1 MNFNKHYN
9 VYEKYSLA
17 QKQVAKNLLDYMGKS
32 SIFNT
37 QINSI
42 FEIGCGTGIFTKE
55 YRKYFLHSDLILNDI
70 FDVREFIKD
79 IDYNIFIQENIEEL
93 DIPKSDLVVSSS
105 VSQWIKDKDSLI
117 RNIAENTDNLCFS
130 SYVSGNLIEIKN
142 HFDISLDYL
151 NIEEFKEILKK
162 YFSSVKSYNETIKLD
177 FEDPMSVLK
186 HLKYTGVTGFQK
198 TSISKI
204 KTFKDNILT
213 YEVAYF
219 ICKK

>member
-32 SIFNT
+32 NIFDT

-105 VSQWIKDKDSLI
+105 VFQWIKDKDSLI

-213 YEVAYF
+213 YKVAYF

>member
-32 SIFNT
+32 NIFDT

-105 VSQWIKDKDSLI
+105 VFQWIKDKDSLI

-151 NIEEFKEILKK
+151 NIEEFKEIWKK
-162 YFSSVKSYNETIKLD
+162 YFSSVKYYSETIKLD
-177 FEDPMSVLK
+177 FEDPMAVLK

>member
-32 SIFNT
+32 NIFDT
-37 QINSI
+37 KINSI
-42 FEIGCGTGIFTKE
+42 FEIGCGTGIFTRE
-55 YRKYFLHSDLILNDI
+55 YRKYFLHSDLILNDL

-93 DIPKSDLVVSSS
+93 DIPKSDLIVSSS
-105 VSQWIKDKDSLI
+105 VFQWIKDKEGLI

-142 HFDISLDYL
+142 HFDVSLDYL
-151 NIEEFKEILKK
+151 NIEEFEKILKK
-162 YFSSVKSYNETIKLD
+162 YFSSVKAYSETIKLD
-177 FEDPMSVLK
+177 FKDPIAVLK

-213 YEVAYF
+213 YKVAYF

>member
-9 VYEKYSLA
+9 EYEKYSLA
-17 QKQVAKNLLDYMGKS
+17 QKQVAKNLLDYMRKS
-32 SIFNT
+32 NIFNT

-105 VSQWIKDKDSLI
+105 VFQWIKDKDSLI

-162 YFSSVKSYNETIKLD
+162 YFSSVKSYSETIKLD
-177 FEDPMSVLK
+177 FEAPMSVLK
-186 HLKYTGVTGFQK
+186 HLKYTGVTGFQR

-219 ICKK
+219 ICQK

>member
-1 MNFNKHYN
+1 MNFYKYYN
-9 VYEKYSLA
+9 EYENYSLA

-32 SIFNT
+32 NIFDI

-105 VSQWIKDKDSLI
+105 VFQWIKDKDSLI

-162 YFSSVKSYNETIKLD
+162 YFSSVKYYSETIKLD
-177 FEDPMSVLK
+177 FEAPMAVLK

-213 YEVAYF
+213 YKVAYF

>member
-32 SIFNT
+32 NIFDT
-37 QINSI
+37 KINSI
-42 FEIGCGTGIFTKE
+42 FEIGCGTGIFTRE

-105 VSQWIKDKDSLI
+105 VFQWIKDKDSLI

-162 YFSSVKSYNETIKLD
+162 YFSSVKSYSETIKLD
-177 FEDPMSVLK
+177 FEAPMSVLK
-186 HLKYTGVTGFQK
+186 HLKYTGVTGFQR

-219 ICKK
+219 ICQK

>member
-17 QKQVAKNLLDYMGKS
+17 QKQVAKNLLDYMRKS
-32 SIFNT
+32 NIFDT

-42 FEIGCGTGIFTKE
+42 FEIGCGTGIFTRE

-105 VSQWIKDKDSLI
+105 VFQWIKDKDSLI

-162 YFSSVKSYNETIKLD
+162 YFSSVKSYSETIKLD

-204 KTFKDNILT
+204 KTFKDSILT

>member
-1 MNFNKHYN
+1 MNFYKYYN
-9 VYEKYSLA
+9 EYENYSLA

-32 SIFNT
+32 NIFDT
-37 QINSI
+37 KIDSI
-42 FEIGCGTGIFTKE
+42 FEIGCGTGIFTRE

-105 VSQWIKDKDSLI
+105 VFQWIKDVDALI
-117 RNIAENTDNLCFS
+117 RNVAEHTDNLCFS
-130 SYVSGNLIEIKN
+130 SYIFGNLVEIKN
-142 HFDISLDYL
+142 HFGVSLHYL
-151 NIEEFKEILKK
+151 NIEEFEEILKK
-162 YFSSVKSYNETIKLD
+162 YFTSVKSYSETIKLN
-177 FEDPMSVLK
+177 FGSPMLLLK

-213 YEVAYF
+213 YKVAYF

>member
-32 SIFNT
+32 NIFDT
-37 QINSI
+37 EIDSI
-42 FEIGCGTGIFTKE
+42 FEIGCGTGIFTRE

-105 VSQWIKDKDSLI
+105 VFQWIKDKDSLI
-117 RNIAENTDNLCFS
+117 RNIAENTNNLCFS

-142 HFDISLDYL
+142 HFEVSLDYL

-162 YFSSVKSYNETIKLD
+162 YFSSIKSYSETIKLD
-177 FEDPMSVLK
+177 FDDPMAVLK

-204 KTFKDNILT
+204 KTFKNNILT

>member
-32 SIFNT
+32 NIFDI

-105 VSQWIKDKDSLI
+105 VFQWIKDKDSLI

-162 YFSSVKSYNETIKLD
+162 YFSSIKSYSETIKLD

>member
-9 VYEKYSLA
+9 EYEKYSLA

-32 SIFNT
+32 NIFDT

-105 VSQWIKDKDSLI
+105 VFQWIKDVDALI

-162 YFSSVKSYNETIKLD
+162 YFSSVKSYSETIKLD
-177 FEDPMSVLK
+177 FEAPMSVLK

-213 YEVAYF
+213 YKVAYF

>member
-32 SIFNT
+32 NIFDT
-37 QINSI
+37 KINSI

-55 YRKYFLHSDLILNDI
+55 YRKYFFHSDLILNDI

-105 VSQWIKDKDSLI
+105 VFQWIKDKDSLI

-162 YFSSVKSYNETIKLD
+162 YFSSVKSYSETIKLD
-177 FEDPMSVLK
+177 FEAPMSVLK
-186 HLKYTGVTGFQK
+186 HLKYTGVTGFQR

-219 ICKK
+219 ICQK

>member
-1 MNFNKHYN
+1 MNFYKYYN
-9 VYEKYSLA
+9 EYENYSLA
-17 QKQVAKNLLDYMGKS
+17 QKQVAKNLLDYMEKS
-32 SIFNT
+32 NIFNT

-42 FEIGCGTGIFTKE
+42 FEIGCGTGIFTRE

-105 VSQWIKDKDSLI
+105 VFQWIKDKDSLI

-162 YFSSVKSYNETIKLD
+162 YFSFVKYYSETIKLD
-177 FEDPMSVLK
+177 FEAPMAVLK

-213 YEVAYF
+213 YKVAYF
-219 ICKK
+219 ICQK

>member
-9 VYEKYSLA
+9 EYEKYSLA
-17 QKQVAKNLLDYMGKS
+17 QKQVAKNLLDYMRKS
-32 SIFNT
+32 NIFNT

-105 VSQWIKDKDSLI
+105 VFQWIKDKDSLI

-162 YFSSVKSYNETIKLD
+162 YFSSVKSYSESIKLD

>member
-105 VSQWIKDKDSLI
+105 VFQWIKDKDSLI

-162 YFSSVKSYNETIKLD
+162 YFSSVKSYSETIKLD

-213 YEVAYF
+213 YKVAYF

>member
-1 MNFNKHYN
+1 MNFYKYYN
-9 VYEKYSLA
+9 EYENYSLA

-32 SIFNT
+32 NIFNT

-42 FEIGCGTGIFTKE
+42 FEIGCGTGVFTRE
-55 YRKYFLHSDLILNDI
+55 YRKYFLHSDLILND
-70 FDVREFIKD
+70 
-79 IDYNIFIQENIEEL
+79 IEEL

-105 VSQWIKDKDSLI
+105 VFQWIKDKDSLI

-162 YFSSVKSYNETIKLD
+162 YFSSVKYYSETIKLD
-177 FEDPMSVLK
+177 FEAPMAVLK

-213 YEVAYF
+213 YKVAYF
-219 ICKK
+219 ICQK

>member
-32 SIFNT
+32 NIFDT

-105 VSQWIKDKDSLI
+105 VFQWIKDKDSLI

-162 YFSSVKSYNETIKLD
+162 YFSSVKSYSETIKLD
-177 FEDPMSVLK
+177 FEGPMSVLK

>member
-1 MNFNKHYN
+1 MNFYKYYN
-9 VYEKYSLA
+9 EYENYSLA

-32 SIFNT
+32 NIFNT

-42 FEIGCGTGIFTKE
+42 FEIGCGTGVFTRE

-105 VSQWIKDKDSLI
+105 VFQWIKDKDSLI

-162 YFSSVKSYNETIKLD
+162 YFSSVKYYSETIKLD
-177 FEDPMSVLK
+177 FEAPMAVLK

-213 YEVAYF
+213 NEVA
-219 ICKK
+219 

>member
-1 MNFNKHYN
+1 MNFYKYYN
-9 VYEKYSLA
+9 EYENYSLA

-32 SIFNT
+32 NIFDT

-55 YRKYFLHSDLILNDI
+55 YRKYFLHSNLILNDI

-105 VSQWIKDKDSLI
+105 VFQWIKDKDSLI

-162 YFSSVKSYNETIKLD
+162 YFSSVKSYSETIKLD

>member
-32 SIFNT
+32 NIFNT

-55 YRKYFLHSDLILNDI
+55 YRKCFLHSDLILNDI

-105 VSQWIKDKDSLI
+105 VFQWIKDKDSLI

-151 NIEEFKEILKK
+151 NIEEFKKILKK
-162 YFSSVKSYNETIKLD
+162 YFSSVKYYSETIKLD
-177 FEDPMSVLK
+177 FEDPMAVLK

-213 YEVAYF
+213 YKVAYF

>member
-9 VYEKYSLA
+9 VYEKYSLS

-32 SIFNT
+32 NIFDI

-105 VSQWIKDKDSLI
+105 VFQWIKDKDSLI

-162 YFSSVKSYNETIKLD
+162 YFSSVKSYSETIKLD

>member
-32 SIFNT
+32 NIFDT
-37 QINSI
+37 KIDSI
-42 FEIGCGTGIFTKE
+42 FEIGCGTGIFTRE
-55 YRKYFLHSDLILNDI
+55 YRKYFLHSDLILNDL

-93 DIPKSDLVVSSS
+93 DIPESDLVVSSS
-105 VSQWIKDKDSLI
+105 VFQWIKDIDSLI
-117 RNIAENTDNLCFS
+117 RNIAEHTDNLCFS
-130 SYVSGNLIEIKN
+130 SYIFGNLVEIKN
-142 HFDISLDYL
+142 HFGVSLDYL
-151 NIEEFKEILKK
+151 NIEEFEEILKK
-162 YFSSVKSYNETIKLD
+162 YFSSVKSYNETIKLN
-177 FEDPMSVLK
+177 FGSPMLLLK

-204 KTFKDNILT
+204 KTFKDNTLT

>member
-1 MNFNKHYN
+1 MNFYKYYN
-9 VYEKYSLA
+9 EYENYSLA

-32 SIFNT
+32 NIFNI

-42 FEIGCGTGIFTKE
+42 FEIGCGTGIFTRE

-105 VSQWIKDKDSLI
+105 VFQWIKDKDSLI

-162 YFSSVKSYNETIKLD
+162 YFSSVKYYSETIKLD
-177 FEDPMSVLK
+177 FEAPMAVLK

>member
-32 SIFNT
+32 NIFDT

-105 VSQWIKDKDSLI
+105 VFQWIKDKDSLI

-162 YFSSVKSYNETIKLD
+162 YFSSVKSYSETIKLD
-177 FEDPMSVLK
+177 FEAPMAVLK

>member
-32 SIFNT
+32 NIFDT

-105 VSQWIKDKDSLI
+105 VFQWIKDKDSLI

-162 YFSSVKSYNETIKLD
+162 YFSSVKSYSETIKLD
-177 FEDPMSVLK
+177 FEAPMAVLK
-186 HLKYTGVTGFQK
+186 HLKYTGVTGFQR

-213 YEVAYF
+213 YKVAYF
-219 ICKK
+219 ICQK

>member
-17 QKQVAKNLLDYMGKS
+17 QKQVAKNLLDYMEKS
-32 SIFNT
+32 NIFDT
-37 QINSI
+37 KINSI

-105 VSQWIKDKDSLI
+105 VFQWIKDKDSLI

-142 HFDISLDYL
+142 HFDVSLDYL
-151 NIEEFKEILKK
+151 NIEEFEKILKK
-162 YFSSVKSYNETIKLD
+162 YFSSVKAYSETIKLD
-177 FEDPMSVLK
+177 FKDPITVLK

-213 YEVAYF
+213 YKVAYF

>member
-32 SIFNT
+32 NIFDT
-37 QINSI
+37 KINSI
-42 FEIGCGTGIFTKE
+42 FEIGCGTGIFTRE

-105 VSQWIKDKDSLI
+105 VFQWIKDKDSLI

-162 YFSSVKSYNETIKLD
+162 YFSSVKSYSETIKLD

-204 KTFKDNILT
+204 KTFKNNILT

>member
-1 MNFNKHYN
+1 MNFYKYYN
-9 VYEKYSLA
+9 EYENYSLA

-32 SIFNT
+32 NIFNT

-42 FEIGCGTGIFTKE
+42 FEIGCGTGIFTRE

-105 VSQWIKDKDSLI
+105 VFQWIKDKDSLI

-162 YFSSVKSYNETIKLD
+162 YFSSVKSYSETIKLD
-177 FEDPMSVLK
+177 FKVPMAVLK
-186 HLKYTGVTGFQK
+186 HLKHTGVTGFQR

-219 ICKK
+219 ICQK

>member
-32 SIFNT
+32 NIFDT

-105 VSQWIKDKDSLI
+105 VFQWIKDKDSLI

-162 YFSSVKSYNETIKLD
+162 YFSSVKSYSETIKLD

-186 HLKYTGVTGFQK
+186 HLKYTGVTGFQR

-213 YEVAYF
+213 YKVAYF

>member
-1 MNFNKHYN
+1 MNFYKYYN
-9 VYEKYSLA
+9 EYENYSLA

-32 SIFNT
+32 NIFDT
-37 QINSI
+37 KIDSI
-42 FEIGCGTGIFTKE
+42 FEIGCGTGIFTRE

-70 FDVREFIKD
+70 FDVREFIND

-105 VSQWIKDKDSLI
+105 VFQWIKDVDALI
-117 RNIAENTDNLCFS
+117 RNVAEHTDNLCFS
-130 SYVSGNLIEIKN
+130 SYIFGNLVEIKN
-142 HFDISLDYL
+142 HFGVSLHYL
-151 NIEEFKEILKK
+151 NIEEFEEILKK
-162 YFSSVKSYNETIKLD
+162 YFTSVKSYSETIKLN
-177 FEDPMSVLK
+177 FGSPMLLLK

-213 YEVAYF
+213 YKVAYF

>member
-32 SIFNT
+32 NIFNT

-105 VSQWIKDKDSLI
+105 VFQWIKDKDSLI

-162 YFSSVKSYNETIKLD
+162 YFSSVKSYSETIKLD

-186 HLKYTGVTGFQK
+186 HLKYTGVTGFQR

>member
-1 MNFNKHYN
+1 MNFYKYYN
-9 VYEKYSLA
+9 EYENYSLA

-32 SIFNT
+32 NIFDT

-105 VSQWIKDKDSLI
+105 VFQWIKDKDSLI

-162 YFSSVKSYNETIKLD
+162 YFSSVKSYSETIKLD

>member
-32 SIFNT
+32 NIFDI

-105 VSQWIKDKDSLI
+105 VFQWIKDKDSLI

-162 YFSSVKSYNETIKLD
+162 YFSSVKSDSETIKLD

-186 HLKYTGVTGFQK
+186 YLKYTGVTGFQK

-204 KTFKDNILT
+204 KTFKNNILT

>member
-32 SIFNT
+32 NIFDI

-70 FDVREFIKD
+70 VDLREFIKD

-105 VSQWIKDKDSLI
+105 VFQWIKDKDSLI

-162 YFSSVKSYNETIKLD
+162 YFSSVKSYSETIKLD
-177 FEDPMSVLK
+177 FEAPMSVLK
-186 HLKYTGVTGFQK
+186 HLKYTGVTGFQR

-219 ICKK
+219 ICQK

>member
-1 MNFNKHYN
+1 MNFYKYYN
-9 VYEKYSLA
+9 EYENYSLA

-32 SIFNT
+32 NIFNT

-42 FEIGCGTGIFTKE
+42 FEIGCGTGIFTRE

-105 VSQWIKDKDSLI
+105 VFQWIKDKDSLI
-117 RNIAENTDNLCFS
+117 RNIAENNDNLCFS

-162 YFSSVKSYNETIKLD
+162 YFSSVKYYSETIKLD
-177 FEDPMSVLK
+177 FEAPMAVLK

-213 YEVAYF
+213 YKVAYF

>member
-32 SIFNT
+32 NIFDT

-93 DIPKSDLVVSSS
+93 GIPKSDLVVSSS
-105 VSQWIKDKDSLI
+105 VFQWIKDKDSLI

-142 HFDISLDYL
+142 HFDISLNYL

-162 YFSSVKSYNETIKLD
+162 YFSSVKSYSETIKLD

>member
-1 MNFNKHYN
+1 MNFYKYYN
-9 VYEKYSLA
+9 EYENYSLA

-32 SIFNT
+32 NIFNT

-42 FEIGCGTGIFTKE
+42 FEIGCGTGIFTRE

-105 VSQWIKDKDSLI
+105 VFQWIKDKDSLI

-162 YFSSVKSYNETIKLD
+162 YFSSVKSYSETIKLD
-177 FEDPMSVLK
+177 FKAPMAVLK
-186 HLKYTGVTGFQK
+186 HLKHTGVTGFQR

-219 ICKK
+219 ICQK

>member
-1 MNFNKHYN
+1 MNFYKYYN
-9 VYEKYSLA
+9 EYENYSLA

-32 SIFNT
+32 NIFNT

-42 FEIGCGTGIFTKE
+42 FEIGCGTGIFTRE

-105 VSQWIKDKDSLI
+105 VFQWIKDKDSLI
-117 RNIAENTDNLCFS
+117 RNIAENTDNLYFS

-162 YFSSVKSYNETIKLD
+162 YFSSVKYYSETIKLD
-177 FEDPMSVLK
+177 FEAPMAVLK

-213 YEVAYF
+213 YKVAYF
-219 ICKK
+219 ICQK